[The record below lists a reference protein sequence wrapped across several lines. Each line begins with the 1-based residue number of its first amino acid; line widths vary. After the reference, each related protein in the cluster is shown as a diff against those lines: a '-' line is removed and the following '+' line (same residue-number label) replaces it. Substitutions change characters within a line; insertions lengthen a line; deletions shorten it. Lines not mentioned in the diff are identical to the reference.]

1 MSAIAVRLYRL
12 SAPVSIAL
20 ATMVVALPLVVAV
33 VALAQRRWVP
43 VLDLA
48 MTEFRVDDV
57 GTSDTPLIG
66 LPGRI
71 GELPDQGSH
80 PGPLSFWFLA
90 PGYVL
95 FGGSSWA
102 LEASTVLLAV
112 AWIATALWIGHRRLG
127 TPGVAM
133 VAGAGAV
140 LIRGFGLSVLTQ
152 PWNPYMP
159 LLAWLVVLLA
169 TWAVLDGDDAMLVP
183 LVVAASFCA
192 QTHIPYLLMAG
203 VMGLLAF
210 GVAVWRAVRS
220 GRGVPRS
227 AKVTGGMF
235 LVLWVGTMADQV
247 RRDPGNIS
255 RLLDHFGSPTD
266 DTLGIGGGLRLGLR
280 HLDVVGGFLA
290 QVSGTG
296 RFLDEGFDPDGRIW
310 PGLLLLVVWAGA
322 VIVAL
327 RLRHRALVCLHMVL
341 GVALATGV
349 ASMSRIFG
357 QRWFYLTL
365 WAWVTATLVLVAIAW
380 TVVSWFRHDAPA
392 SNSYNPIRLG
402 TFALVVGILAT
413 GATVVAAPS
422 TDHPEEELGETIEDL
437 LPSTLAALDP
447 DEAYTVEFRDAYFFG
462 SQAFALLA
470 ELRRADVDATMGE
483 FFAVPVTSTRARPS
497 ALADEAIVLVTG
509 DFIPVWDD
517 DERFEQVAIVE
528 PRSDAELA
536 EYGRLR
542 GELLADLDSDGLDDL
557 IEEVDRN
564 LFGVNIDQRISTT
577 ARAIS
582 GRMIG
587 LGQQTAIYLG
597 PPDSAPA

>member
-235 LVLWVGTMADQV
+235 LVLWVGTMADQDTKGSRQHRQCNHDRHEA
-247 RRDPGNIS
+247 RRHAKLNDHDPVQSACGEHHHHSDRYLEQGKPQQSVQWEFCGN
-255 RLLDHFGSPTD
+255 
-266 DTLGIGGGLRLGLR
+266 
-280 HLDVVGGFLA
+280 
-290 QVSGTG
+290 
-296 RFLDEGFDPDGRIW
+296 RIRERQ
-310 PGLLLLVVWAGA
+310 P
-322 VIVAL
+322 
-327 RLRHRALVCLHMVL
+327 
-341 GVALATGV
+341 
-349 ASMSRIFG
+349 
-357 QRWFYLTL
+357 
-365 WAWVTATLVLVAIAW
+365 
-380 TVVSWFRHDAPA
+380 
-392 SNSYNPIRLG
+392 LG
-402 TFALVVGILAT
+402 THPGPGIDCKF
-413 GATVVAAPS
+413 V
-422 TDHPEEELGETIEDL
+422 
-437 LPSTLAALDP
+437 
-447 DEAYTVEFRDAYFFG
+447 
-462 SQAFALLA
+462 
-470 ELRRADVDATMGE
+470 
-483 FFAVPVTSTRARPS
+483 
-497 ALADEAIVLVTG
+497 
-509 DFIPVWDD
+509 
-517 DERFEQVAIVE
+517 
-528 PRSDAELA
+528 
-536 EYGRLR
+536 
-542 GELLADLDSDGLDDL
+542 
-557 IEEVDRN
+557 
-564 LFGVNIDQRISTT
+564 
-577 ARAIS
+577 
-582 GRMIG
+582 
-587 LGQQTAIYLG
+587 
-597 PPDSAPA
+597 